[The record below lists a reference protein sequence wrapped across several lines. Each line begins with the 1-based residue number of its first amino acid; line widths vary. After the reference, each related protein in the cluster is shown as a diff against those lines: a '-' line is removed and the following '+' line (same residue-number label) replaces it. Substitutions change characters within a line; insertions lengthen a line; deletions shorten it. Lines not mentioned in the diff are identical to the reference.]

1 MRRKL
6 TAKSKNVSPRRC
18 GFTLTEVVVASS
30 ILAFAM
36 VPILKALTNAHMT
49 AVVIERKTKSLSY
62 AQLKLEEIKARS
74 IYSYNSSFSQ
84 SNTSLGERYFCNITD
99 TQVTSNLRNI
109 NVSTG
114 FDEDADNVLD
124 SDEIKIILQTSLARR
139 W

>member
-1 MRRKL
+1 MCRKL
-6 TAKSKNVSPRRC
+6 AAKSKNQNFRRS

-36 VPILKALTNAHMT
+36 VPILKGLTNAHMT

-74 IYSYNSSFSQ
+74 IYSYESTFSQ
-84 SNTSLGERYFCNITD
+84 SNTSLGERYFCNVTD
-99 TQVTSNLRNI
+99 TPVTSDLRNI
-109 NVSTG
+109 NISTG
-114 FDEDADNVLD
+114 FDEDADNMLD
-124 SDEIKIILQTSLARR
+124 GDEVKVTLQTSLARR

>member
-1 MRRKL
+1 MCRKL
-6 TAKSKNVSPRRC
+6 TAKTKKQNFRRS

-74 IYSYNSSFSQ
+74 IYSYDGTFSQ
-84 SNTSLGERYFCNITD
+84 SNTSLGERYFCNVTD
-99 TQVTSNLRNI
+99 TPVTSDMRNI

-124 SDEIKIILQTSLARR
+124 SDEVKVTLQTSLARR